1 VFERIAPRTKVRDD
15 SVGGPGVPSALLMH
29 DRRSGR
35 SVAISI
41 AATLAIVLAG
51 CADRGNPSVP
61 TTPASAQPQASSA
74 DEPSAASSP
83 AESVQPSTVA
93 ASENPAKVVEGKA
106 YRPTIVP
113 ADFTTKITNP
123 FMPLVPGTALTY
135 KGAGEKNVFNV
146 TDRTREVLGVTTIV
160 VRDKAYRGSELVEDT
175 EDWFAQDALGNVWYF
190 GEATAECQGNR
201 IVSHHGAW
209 EAGVDGAQP
218 GIVMLANP
226 QLGDYYRQ
234 EYLKGEAEDVAKVL
248 RLDETISNTLGTYPD
263 VLITQDFSRLEP
275 QVVEH
280 KKYAPGVGL
289 VQEQLV
295 KGGSEIVDLVEI
307 DPSSGSGP
315 STAGDLCQG

>member
-1 VFERIAPRTKVRDD
+1 
-15 SVGGPGVPSALLMH
+15 MH
-29 DRRSGR
+29 DRRPVL

-106 YRPTIVP
+106 YSPTIVP
-113 ADFTTKITNP
+113 AEFTTEITNP
-123 FMPLVPGTALTY
+123 YMPLVPGTALTY
-135 KGAGEKNVFNV
+135 KGRHEMNVFSV
-146 TDRTREVLGVTTIV
+146 TDRTREVMGVTTIV
-160 VRDKAYRGSELVEDT
+160 VRDKAFEDGALVEDT
-175 EDWFAQDALGNVWYF
+175 EDWFAQDAAGNVWYF
-190 GEATAECQGNR
+190 GEATAECDGNR

-226 QLGDYYRQ
+226 DLGDHYRQ
-234 EYLKGEAEDVAKVL
+234 EYLKGQAEDVAKVI
-248 RLDETISNTLGTYPD
+248 RLDSTVTNSLGTYAN
-263 VLITQDFSRLEP
+263 VLITEDFTRLEP
-275 QVVEH
+275 QLVEH

-289 VQEQLV
+289 VEDQAVKGSSDLAKLV
-295 KGGSEIVDLVEI
+295 KI
-307 DPSSGSGP
+307 DPSAGAGP